1 MTQVAVFRGAPRGAL
16 TKHPIRSTASHQT
29 DHRPP
34 STVRWAQRGSE
45 VDAQTSTTTDGTRRH
60 RSPIR
65 RRRRSERGA
74 GLTEYALLMA
84 LIAAVCLVALSEF
97 GDINGS
103 KLDRNAEK
111 IVLAGQP

>member
-1 MTQVAVFRGAPRGAL
+1 M
-16 TKHPIRSTASHQT
+16 
-29 DHRPP
+29 
-34 STVRWAQRGSE
+34 
-45 VDAQTSTTTDGTRRH
+45 DAQTSTPTDGTRRH
-60 RSPIR
+60 RSPN

-97 GDINGS
+97 GDVNGS